1 MLYCPWMNDIFSCY
15 LATAIWFFLAVSGY
29 HHQAATCIY
38 THLLCA
44 GCLLFFLK
52 WNAVI
57 TFYTCVPLPFNC
69 GDSVL
74 LKSSVYKILPDC
86 VFELISSS
94 TFLSEAAADGC
105 VCSPSSSLSADL
117 LSTISMQ
124 KSSEWHSQQG
134 GLITPFN
141 QLHRWGVL
149 FRPGRFEFVFCVSTG
164 QIHWQSWALH
174 LSHTSPGGQIVILAA
189 LQ

>member
-1 MLYCPWMNDIFSCY
+1 MLYCPCMNDILSYWHTF
-15 LATAIWFFLAVSGY
+15 
-29 HHQAATCIY
+29 IY

-57 TFYTCVPLPFNC
+57 TFYTCVPLLFNC

-86 VFELISSS
+86 VFELIS
-94 TFLSEAAADGC
+94 EWGWADGC

-141 QLHRWGVL
+141 QLHRWWVL
-149 FRPGRFEFVFCVSTG
+149 FRPGRFEFAFCVSTG